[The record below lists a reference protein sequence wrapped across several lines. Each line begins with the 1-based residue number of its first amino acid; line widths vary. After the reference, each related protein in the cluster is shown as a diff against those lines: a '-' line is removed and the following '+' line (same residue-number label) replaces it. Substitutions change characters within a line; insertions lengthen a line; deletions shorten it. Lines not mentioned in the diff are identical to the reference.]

1 MKILITGAAGF
12 IGKFVVEEAL
22 KRGHQVVA
30 LVRSAPPMHWKG
42 VQSLETLQCD
52 LAQVRDLDLH
62 DRGID
67 VVLHLAAA
75 TKGSEAEQFQDT
87 VTGTS
92 NLLNAARQ
100 AGIRRVIGISSMA
113 VLDYRIVRPLTVID
127 ERIGVAPRS
136 ARMGAYAAAKL
147 RQEDLFSQFGLEEHS
162 SCVILRPGLVYDESR
177 LIAAHAGI
185 IKGPVGLLASH
196 QGEVPTIAVGSL
208 ARAIANAAERSP
220 PGGGVLHLVDDQLPS
235 QREYLTVLRRRGVL
249 PRVNVVVPWRVLR
262 GLCGLLRVV
271 LTVTGFGG
279 NIPEALSPHGFA
291 ARLKPFRFSNAK
303 AKALLGWTPGSEFA

>member
-12 IGKFVVEEAL
+12 MGKFVVEEAL
-22 KRGHQVVA
+22 KRGHQVFA
-30 LVRSAPPMHWKG
+30 LVRSATAVHWKG
-42 VQSLETLQCD
+42 VQSLETFQCD

-75 TKGSEAEQFQDT
+75 TKGSETEQFRNT

-147 RQEDLFSQFGLEEHS
+147 RQEGLFSQVRLVEHS
-162 SCVILRPGLVYDESR
+162 RCGILPPGLSCDQSR
-177 LIAAHAGI
+177 LIAAHAGC
-185 IKGPVGLLASH
+185 IK
-196 QGEVPTIAVGSL
+196 
-208 ARAIANAAERSP
+208 
-220 PGGGVLHLVDDQLPS
+220 
-235 QREYLTVLRRRGVL
+235 
-249 PRVNVVVPWRVLR
+249 
-262 GLCGLLRVV
+262 C
-271 LTVTGFGG
+271 
-279 NIPEALSPHGFA
+279 
-291 ARLKPFRFSNAK
+291 
-303 AKALLGWTPGSEFA
+303 

>member
-1 MKILITGAAGF
+1 MKALVTGAAGF
-12 IGKFVVEEAL
+12 IGQFVVEEAL
-22 KRGHQVVA
+22 QRGHRVVA
-30 LVRSAPPMHWKG
+30 LVRSPPPAHWKG
-42 VQSLETLQCD
+42 VQELETLECD
-52 LAQVRDLDLH
+52 LRQAQGLDLRG
-62 DRGID
+62 RGID

-92 NLLNAARQ
+92 TLLNAARQ

-113 VLDYRIVRPLTVID
+113 VLDYRSVRPLTVVD

-147 RQEDLFSQFGLEEHS
+147 SQEDLFSQFGREEHG
-162 SCVILRPGLVYDESR
+162 SCLILRPGLVYDESR

-185 IKGPVGLLASH
+185 IKGPVCLLASH
-196 QGEVPTIAVGSL
+196 RGEVPTIAVRSL
-208 ARAIANAAERSP
+208 ARAMVNAAELSL
-220 PGGGVLHLVDDQLPS
+220 PGGAVLHLTDDQLPS
-235 QREYLTVLRRRGVL
+235 QRQYLAILRRRGVL

-262 GLCGLLRVV
+262 GLCSLLRVV

-279 NIPEALSPHGFA
+279 HIPEALSPHGFA

-303 AKALLGWTPGSEFA
+303 AKVLLGWTPDSEFT